1 VQRLR
6 ILVVDDSSEMRVLL
20 RRMLRH
26 FGVDPV
32 ADAPDGELALQ
43 WITINDGKVDVVIC
57 DWNMPGMSGMDLFRK
72 IRAIH
77 PGILFLMLTGR
88 ADVPSVMAAKEAGVT
103 GYLVKPVSLKNLESK
118 MTFLAGLLMP
128 LILLGLAL
136 ADGLKN
142 RAQTV
147 LAGIVSLGWRWKFIG
162 VILPGDRISAT
173 IRVVGKRTTR
183 HADRGIVTLAFDL
196 RNQRGMTVQEGEND
210 LMVHRR

>member
-1 VQRLR
+1 VGGLSAVQRLR

-118 MTFLAGLLMP
+118 MTFLAGLLP
-128 LILLGLAL
+128 AP
-136 ADGLKN
+136 AY
-142 RAQTV
+142 
-147 LAGIVSLGWRWKFIG
+147 
-162 VILPGDRISAT
+162 
-173 IRVVGKRTTR
+173 
-183 HADRGIVTLAFDL
+183 
-196 RNQRGMTVQEGEND
+196 
-210 LMVHRR
+210 